1 MGRIPLSSP
10 QLRQSLL
17 WPGFDSGNSASLEG
31 VPDIMNA
38 RFVNRLS
45 LCSAIS
51 IGLGVSTGHPVGV
64 IAAAGMPLAC
74 LIPGTRKAAFKSSLA
89 YYLAG
94 LWPMVPGLDRY
105 LGQSVSPFIPVTL
118 WVLTGAILSA
128 PWAIVWTSGR
138 HVHYLWRVPLA
149 LLATAVP
156 PLGIIGFISPLTAA
170 GYLFPGTAWF
180 GLMAIALLPAIL
192 LSMHSLDLRRRSALL
207 LLVTTVGVGLAVC
220 GRVVSPGNAKSI
232 PGWMAVNTYFGD
244 VSRPFQ
250 AFVAA
255 RYIQSKAAATS
266 ARVLIFPEA
275 VVPRWSDATA
285 AFWHES
291 LDHCRA
297 GGQILVVGAGL
308 PAKTESEPEDRE
320 RLRALQSYDF
330 GAALD
335 VLKGIDKQSVPGI
348 ESPVTPNMLNGPFP
362 DRIENAALILGMESA
377 TFYQRVPVPIGMWRP
392 FSKDGVPLRLWA
404 PGVLAIDHQRTALL
418 ICYEQMLVFPVLAS
432 MLRHPSVIVGLSNT
446 FWFDGTTVPRY
457 QATALRAWAKL
468 FHLPFFS
475 AVNS

>member
-1 MGRIPLSSP
+1 
-10 QLRQSLL
+10 
-17 WPGFDSGNSASLEG
+17 
-31 VPDIMNA
+31 
-38 RFVNRLS
+38 
-45 LCSAIS
+45 
-51 IGLGVSTGHPVGV
+51 
-64 IAAAGMPLAC
+64 MPLAC
-74 LIPGTRKAAFKSSLA
+74 LIAGTRKAAFKSSLA

-105 LGQSVSPFIPVTL
+105 LGQSISPFIPVTL
-118 WVLTGAILSA
+118 WALTSALLSA
-128 PWAIVWTSGR
+128 PWVIVWTSER
-138 HVHYLWRVPLA
+138 HVHYLLRVPLA

-180 GLMAIALLPAIL
+180 GLMAIALLPGIL
-192 LSMHSLDLRRRSALL
+192 LSTHSLHLRRRSAVLFV
-207 LLVTTVGVGLAVC
+207 VTTVGVGLAIG

-232 PGWMAVNTYFGD
+232 PGWMAMNTNFGD

-250 AFVAA
+250 DFVAA
-255 RYIQSKAAATS
+255 RYIQSKAAAAS
-266 ARVLIFPEA
+266 ARVLIFPEV
-275 VVPRWSDATA
+275 VVPRWSGATA

-291 LDHCRA
+291 LDRCRA
-297 GGQILVVGAGL
+297 RGQILVVGAGL
-308 PAKTESEPEDRE
+308 AAQSESEPGDRE

-330 GAALD
+330 RAAVD
-335 VLKGIDKQSVPGI
+335 VLKGIDKQSVHGI
-348 ESPVTPNMLNGPFP
+348 ESPLSPNVLNRPRP
-362 DRIENAALILGMESA
+362 DRIENAALILGIESA

-392 FSKDGVPLRLWA
+392 FSKDSVPLRLWA

-468 FHLPFFS
+468 FHLPLFS

>member
-1 MGRIPLSSP
+1 
-10 QLRQSLL
+10 
-17 WPGFDSGNSASLEG
+17 
-31 VPDIMNA
+31 
-38 RFVNRLS
+38 
-45 LCSAIS
+45 
-51 IGLGVSTGHPVGV
+51 
-64 IAAAGMPLAC
+64 
-74 LIPGTRKAAFKSSLA
+74 
-89 YYLAG
+89 
-94 LWPMVPGLDRY
+94 MVPGLDRY
-105 LGQSVSPFIPVTL
+105 LGQSTYPFIPVTL
-118 WVLTGAILSA
+118 WVLTGALLSA
-128 PWAIVWTSGR
+128 PWAIVWTSER

-149 LLATAVP
+149 LLAIAVP
-156 PLGIIGFISPLTAA
+156 PLGIIGLISPLTAA

-180 GLMAIALLPAIL
+180 GLMAIALLPGIL
-192 LSMHSLDLRRRSALL
+192 LSTHSLDLRRRCAVS
-207 LLVTTVGVGLAVC
+207 LLVTTVGVGLAIS

-232 PGWMAVNTYFGD
+232 PGWMAVNTCFGD

-255 RYIQSKAAATS
+255 QYIQSKAAAAS

-297 GGQILVVGAGL
+297 RGQILVVGAGL
-308 PAKTESEPEDRE
+308 PAQSESEPEDRE

-335 VLKGIDKQSVPGI
+335 VLKGIDKQSVPGL
-348 ESPVTPNMLNGPFP
+348 EGRVTPRGLNRPLP
-362 DRIENAALILGMESA
+362 DHIENAALILGIESA

-468 FHLPFFS
+468 FHLPLFS